1 MNFDSQATV
10 EVISAISTIV
20 APELPGEAIQIS
32 VVIPCLNEAKSIAF
46 CIDKAFA
53 AFRRLCISGEVVV
66 SDNGSTDSSTEIA
79 ELHGARVVHAV
90 SRGYGSALRRGIEEA
105 KGQFIIVGD
114 GDDSY
119 DFSEIDAFVAKWHE
133 GYEFIIGNRF
143 LGEIKTSAM
152 PWHHKYIGTPVL
164 SAVVNLFFRAG
175 VGDINCGL
183 RGFTKHLANR
193 LDFRTTGMEFASE
206 SLIKAAKLGVRL
218 TEVPITL
225 WPDKRGRPPHL
236 RSFHDGWRHLRFML
250 LCAPNWLFLLPGAF
264 LFALG
269 LGLVFWL
276 FPGPRQ
282 VGKVIF
288 DIHTMLFGMMFALV
302 GAQIITI
309 GMFAKVF
316 SYSERFAPNQLSL
329 ERWLKRLKLEHGLIL
344 GAGLALSGSAG
355 AFYLLWKWAA
365 SDFGHFND
373 LRSVVF
379 FSLWFFIGVQMIFSS
394 FFLSMLGISRGTYI
408 GDYDKDR

>member
-1 MNFDSQATV
+1 
-10 EVISAISTIV
+10 
-20 APELPGEAIQIS
+20 
-32 VVIPCLNEAKSIAF
+32 
-46 CIDKAFA
+46 
-53 AFRRLCISGEVVV
+53 
-66 SDNGSTDSSTEIA
+66 
-79 ELHGARVVHAV
+79 ELHGARVVHTV

-225 WPDKRGRPPHL
+225 WPDKRGRPPIFAASTMVGGTCASCCCVHRIGCFCFPVPFCL
-236 RSFHDGWRHLRFML
+236 PLDLVWFSVSFPDRVRW
-250 LCAPNWLFLLPGAF
+250 
-264 LFALG
+264 
-269 LGLVFWL
+269 
-276 FPGPRQ
+276 
-282 VGKVIF
+282 GK
-288 DIHTMLFGMMFALV
+288 
-302 GAQIITI
+302 
-309 GMFAKVF
+309 
-316 SYSERFAPNQLSL
+316 LSL
-329 ERWLKRLKLEHGLIL
+329 TSTQCC
-344 GAGLALSGSAG
+344 SG
-355 AFYLLWKWAA
+355 
-365 SDFGHFND
+365 
-373 LRSVVF
+373 
-379 FSLWFFIGVQMIFSS
+379 
-394 FFLSMLGISRGTYI
+394 
-408 GDYDKDR
+408 